1 MSDLKAVQRRFVDEF
16 QSSGKVETAQELL
29 ADDFVD
35 HSAMPGVPGT
45 RDGVMMLFA
54 GMRGGIPDMTAEIHD
69 MMQDGNKVITRK
81 TLHGTHTGVL
91 FGVPPT
97 GRPVAIDVID
107 IVRIEDG
114 QLREH
119 WNIVDRLGMLQQLGV
134 IPADG

>member
-1 MSDLKAVQRRFVDEF
+1 
-16 QSSGKVETAQELL
+16 
-29 ADDFVD
+29 
-35 HSAMPGVPGT
+35 
-45 RDGVMMLFA
+45 
-54 GMRGGIPDMTAEIHD
+54 MRGGIPDMTAEIHD

-81 TLHGTHTGVL
+81 TFHGTHTGVL